1 MRRLSLVLLV
11 VTVAGCDALRDAFSA
26 RAELAARAD
35 GQTLP
40 VERLADLAGGGK
52 QVPLD
57 PIALGRLA
65 HVWVDYTLFAE
76 ALAQGENLR
85 DSATM
90 AAAMWPLVS
99 QLKWERFHAR
109 LLEPLAQL
117 SATQVDS
124 AYRAGEARLFQ
135 HILFQVPPSAAP
147 PMDAQ
152 KHRLADQLLPQART
166 AGAGFSRL
174 AARYSEDPGSK
185 VRGGA
190 LGVYER
196 GQFVQ
201 AFEDAAWQ
209 LAPGGV
215 SGVVKTSFG
224 YHIIRRPPLAEVRDS
239 FRTSLEDR
247 LMYRLDSLYLDSLT
261 TKRRIEPVNRAAALV
276 RAAAED
282 LDDARSSTRALV
294 RYRGGAFQM
303 KDLVRWLAA
312 LDPSVAQA
320 LPQATDEQIT
330 QFLKVVVQR
339 QLLLEQADSAGITLT
354 PDDWRLLRAQHDSA
368 IAILGTVLNLTP
380 QILQDSAQT
389 PAARLSLA
397 MTRVEDYFDR
407 VVNGRARFY
416 PVPPFLAERLRARAQ
431 WRVDQ
436 AGIRRAL
443 ERAKEFRAAADSLQ
457 PPGGRPMTPP
467 PPPGGLDTAPRRRV
481 Q

>member
-1 MRRLSLVLLV
+1 
-11 VTVAGCDALRDAFSA
+11 
-26 RAELAARAD
+26 
-35 GQTLP
+35 
-40 VERLADLAGGGK
+40 
-52 QVPLD
+52 
-57 PIALGRLA
+57 
-65 HVWVDYTLFAE
+65 
-76 ALAQGENLR
+76 
-85 DSATM
+85 
-90 AAAMWPLVS
+90 
-99 QLKWERFHAR
+99 
-109 LLEPLAQL
+109 
-117 SATQVDS
+117 
-124 AYRAGEARLFQ
+124 
-135 HILFQVPPSAAP
+135 
-147 PMDAQ
+147 
-152 KHRLADQLLPQART
+152 
-166 AGAGFSRL
+166 
-174 AARYSEDPGSK
+174 
-185 VRGGA
+185 
-190 LGVYER
+190 
-196 GQFVQ
+196 
-201 AFEDAAWQ
+201 
-209 LAPGGV
+209 
-215 SGVVKTSFG
+215 
-224 YHIIRRPPLAEVRDS
+224 
-239 FRTSLEDR
+239 
-247 LMYRLDSLYLDSLT
+247 MYRLDSLYLDSLT

-294 RYRGGAFQM
+294 KYRGGAFQM